1 MTNDEFIFWLQG
13 FNELSS
19 NKKLDDK
26 KIWIINNHANLVK
39 SVDGKL
45 NKKVTC
51 ILEKLKVGACISTIL

>member
-1 MTNDEFIFWLQG
+1 MMNLFLASR

-45 NKKVTC
+45 NKKLHVF
-51 ILEKLKVGACISTIL
+51 

>member
-51 ILEKLKVGACISTIL
+51 ILEKLKVGDYISTIL